1 MGQRVLNPS
10 GGHAVAEPVGG
21 TMKDQSPIT
30 NHQSRFVLAA
40 AALAAWSGF
49 VAAADPW
56 PVKPIRLIVP
66 YAAGG
71 TGDIIGRLVGGK
83 LAEVVG
89 QSVVVEN
96 RPGAGGNIGA
106 EATVRAAPD
115 GYTVVIAATSLA
127 SNPSLQKKMPFDPL
141 KDLAAV
147 GGCCE
152 VATILV
158 VHPSLPVKSVREFIA
173 LAKANP
179 AKLSFASSGFGT
191 TSHLAAE
198 LFKVI
203 ARVDLVHVPYKA
215 DSVAMPDV
223 LSGRVPV
230 MFMLQT
236 TAMPQIKAGKLRGLA
251 VSTAAR
257 SPARSRSAGR
267 RGGGPAGLRDQ
278 RVVRAV
284 RPGAHAAG
292 NRGTAGGGVGESGP
306 RARHEGAPARAGFR
320 PDRHAARSFAA
331 FFRGEVQKWA
341 RVVRRVA
348 SRADRLGRSCGPSGC
363 AAPKHRR

>member
-1 MGQRVLNPS
+1 MKNRMRAGVAA
-10 GGHAVAEPVGG
+10 AVGAAW
-21 TMKDQSPIT
+21 S
-30 NHQSRFVLAA
+30 VLAA
-40 AALAAWSGF
+40 AA
-49 VAAADPW
+49 DPY
-56 PVKPIRLIVP
+56 PVKPVRLIVP

-89 QSVVVEN
+89 QSVIVEN

-115 GYTVVIAATSLA
+115 GYTTVIAATSLA

-141 KDLAAV
+141 KELAAV
-147 GGCCE
+147 AGCCE

-158 VHPSLPVKSVREFIA
+158 VHPSLPAKTVKELIA

-179 AKLSFASSGFGT
+179 GGLSFASSGLGT

-198 LFKVI
+198 LFKVM

-215 DSVAMPDV
+215 DSMALPDV

-236 TAMPQIKAGKLRGLA
+236 TAMPQIKARKMRPLA
-251 VSTAAR
+251 VSTRER
-257 SPARSRSAGR
+257 SPLAPELPTIAEAALPGYEISAWFGLFVPARTSRDIIER
-267 RGGGPAGLRDQ
+267 L
-278 RVVRAV
+278 
-284 RPGAHAAG
+284 
-292 NRGTAGGGVGESGP
+292 GTATVK
-306 RARHEGAPARAGFR
+306 AVLAPDMKERLLEQGFVPTGMP
-320 PDRHAARSFAA
+320 PDRFAA
-331 FFRGEVQKWA
+331 FFKGEVEKWA
-341 RVVRRVA
+341 RVVKEGKLA
-348 SRADRLGRSCGPSGC
+348 LID
-363 AAPKHRR
+363 

>member
-1 MGQRVLNPS
+1 MNYPFRF
-10 GGHAVAEPVGG
+10 
-21 TMKDQSPIT
+21 
-30 NHQSRFVLAA
+30 SRKYAMVA
-40 AALAAWSGF
+40 AALAAWCGLASGAEPYPTK
-49 VAAADPW
+49 V
-56 PVKPIRLIVP
+56 VRLIVP

-83 LAEVVG
+83 LAEILGQPVVI
-89 QSVVVEN
+89 EN

-106 EATVRAAPD
+106 EATARAAPD

-152 VATILV
+152 VATVLV
-158 VHPSLPVKSVREFIA
+158 VHPSLPVKSVKELIA

-198 LFKVI
+198 LFKVM
-203 ARVDLVHVPYKA
+203 ARVDMVHVPYKA
-215 DSVAMPDV
+215 DSVALPDV
-223 LSGRVPV
+223 LAGRVPL

-236 TAMPQIKAGKLRGLA
+236 TAMPQVKAGKLRPLA

-257 SPARSRSAGR
+257 SPLVPDLPAVAE
-267 RGGGPAGLRDQ
+267 AGL
-278 RVVRAV
+278 
-284 RPGAHAAG
+284 PGYEISAWFG
-292 NRGTAGGGVGESGP
+292 LFV
-306 RARHEGAPARAGFR
+306 PARTPREIIEKLGAASVKSVQSPDMKERLLEQGFVPTGTT
-320 PDRHAARSFAA
+320 PDQFAA

-341 RVVRRVA
+341 RVVKDGGIA
-348 SRADRLGRSCGPSGC
+348 LID
-363 AAPKHRR
+363 

>member
-1 MGQRVLNPS
+1 MNAAGDD
-10 GGHAVAEPVGG
+10 E
-21 TMKDQSPIT
+21 DQSPIT
-30 NHQSRFVLAA
+30 NHQSCFFLAA
-40 AALAAWSGF
+40 AALVAWSGF

-127 SNPSLQKKMPFDPL
+127 SNPSLQRKMPFDPL
-141 KDLAAV
+141 KDLAAA

-179 AKLSFASSGFGT
+179 AKLSFASSGHGT

-203 ARVDLVHVPYKA
+203 ATRGPRPRAVQGGLGGDARRAVGPRAGDVHA
-215 DSVAMPDV
+215 PDHGDAAGE
-223 LSGRVPV
+223 SRQAAGRS
-230 MFMLQT
+230 
-236 TAMPQIKAGKLRGLA
+236 R
-251 VSTAAR
+251 VSTAER
-257 SPARSRSAGR
+257 SPLVPDLPTVGGDGPVRATRSARGSGCSFRRARRGTSWNGWGR
-267 RGGGPAGLRDQ
+267 RR
-278 RVVRAV
+278 
-284 RPGAHAAG
+284 
-292 NRGTAGGGVGESGP
+292 
-306 RARHEGAPARAGFR
+306 
-320 PDRHAARSFAA
+320 
-331 FFRGEVQKWA
+331 
-341 RVVRRVA
+341 
-348 SRADRLGRSCGPSGC
+348 
-363 AAPKHRR
+363 

>member
-1 MGQRVLNPS
+1 MHRRIARTTAL
-10 GGHAVAEPVGG
+10 
-21 TMKDQSPIT
+21 TT
-30 NHQSRFVLAA
+30 LA
-40 AALAAWSGF
+40 AALAVSSG
-49 VAAADPW
+49 AASGADPY
-56 PVKPIRLIVP
+56 PVKPVRLIVP

-71 TGDIIGRLVGGK
+71 TGDIIGRMVGGK

-89 QSVVVEN
+89 QTVIVEN

-127 SNPSLQKKMPFDPL
+127 SNPSLQRKMPFDPL

-158 VHPSLPVKSVREFIA
+158 VHPSLPAKSVKEFIA

-179 AKLSFASSGFGT
+179 AKLSYASSGFGT

-198 LFKVI
+198 LFKVL
-203 ARVDLVHVPYKA
+203 ARVDMVHVPYKA

-223 LSGRVPV
+223 LGGRVPV

-236 TAMPQIKAGKLRGLA
+236 TAAPQIKAGKLRPLG
-251 VSTAAR
+251 VSTATR
-257 SPARSRSAGR
+257 SPAA
-267 RGGGPAGLRDQ
+267 PDLPTVAEAGLAGYEISAWFGLFVPAATSRDIVE
-278 RVVRAV
+278 RLGAALVKAV
-284 RPGAHAAG
+284 RSPDMKE
-292 NRGTAGGGVGESGP
+292 RLLEQ
-306 RARHEGAPARAGFR
+306 GFVPIGSP
-320 PDRHAARSFAA
+320 PDQFAA

-341 RVVRRVA
+341 RVVKEGKLA
-348 SRADRLGRSCGPSGC
+348 LID
-363 AAPKHRR
+363 

>member
-1 MGQRVLNPS
+1 MRG
-10 GGHAVAEPVGG
+10 
-21 TMKDQSPIT
+21 QSPIT
-30 NHQSRFVLAA
+30 NYQSRFYLAA

-49 VAAADPW
+49 VVAADAY

-83 LAEVVG
+83 LAEVAG
-89 QSVVVEN
+89 QSVIVEN

-141 KDLAAV
+141 KDLVPVA
-147 GGCCE
+147 GCCE

-158 VHPSLPVKSVREFIA
+158 VHPSLPVKTVKELVA

-179 AKLSFASSGFGT
+179 AGLSFASSGLGT

-198 LFKVI
+198 LFKVT

-215 DSVAMPDV
+215 DSMALPDV
-223 LSGRVPV
+223 LSGRVPI

-236 TAMPQIKAGKLRGLA
+236 TAMPQVKARKLKALA
-251 VSTAAR
+251 VSTRER
-257 SPARSRSAGR
+257 SPLFPDLPTMAE
-267 RGGGPAGLRDQ
+267 AGLPGYEISAWFGLFLPARTPRD
-278 RVVRAV
+278 VVDRL
-284 RPGAHAAG
+284 
-292 NRGTAGGGVGESGP
+292 GTAAVK
-306 RARHEGAPARAGFR
+306 AVLAPDMKERLLEQGFVPTGMPPER
-320 PDRHAARSFAA
+320 FAA
-331 FFRGEVQKWA
+331 FFRGEVEKWA
-341 RVVRRVA
+341 RVVKEGGLA
-348 SRADRLGRSCGPSGC
+348 LID
-363 AAPKHRR
+363 

>member
-1 MGQRVLNPS
+1 MRV
-10 GGHAVAEPVGG
+10 H
-21 TMKDQSPIT
+21 
-30 NHQSRFVLAA
+30 SRFTFHDSRFALAA
-40 AALAAWSGF
+40 AIAVWSGIA
-49 VAAADPW
+49 AAADPY

-71 TGDIIGRLVGGK
+71 TGDIVGRLVAGK
-83 LAEVVG
+83 LGEVIG
-89 QSVVVEN
+89 QTVIVEN

-141 KDLAAV
+141 KDLAPV

-152 VATILV
+152 VATILI

-179 AKLSFASSGFGT
+179 GKLSYASSGHGT

-203 ARVDLVHVPYKA
+203 AHVDLVHVPYKA
-215 DSVAMPDV
+215 DSAAMPDV

-236 TAMPQIKAGKLRGLA
+236 TAMPQVKAGKLRGLG

-257 SPARSRSAGR
+257 SPLVPDLPPVAE
-267 RGGGPAGLRDQ
+267 AGLPGYEISAWFGLFVPAATPKD
-278 RVVRAV
+278 VIEKLGATSVTAV
-284 RPGAHAAG
+284 RSPDMKERLLEQGFVPT
-292 NRGTAGGGVGESGP
+292 GTTPEQ
-306 RARHEGAPARAGFR
+306 
-320 PDRHAARSFAA
+320 FAA

-341 RVVRRVA
+341 RVVKEGKLA
-348 SRADRLGRSCGPSGC
+348 LID
-363 AAPKHRR
+363 

>member
-1 MGQRVLNPS
+1 
-10 GGHAVAEPVGG
+10 VALG
-21 TMKDQSPIT
+21 
-30 NHQSRFVLAA
+30 
-40 AALAAWSGF
+40 AWNGL
-49 VAAADPW
+49 VAAADPY
-56 PVKPIRLIVP
+56 PVKPVRLIVP

-83 LAEVVG
+83 LSELLG
-89 QSVVVEN
+89 QSVIVEN

-158 VHPSLPVKSVREFIA
+158 VHPSLPVKSVKELVA

-198 LFKVI
+198 LFKVM

-215 DSVAMPDV
+215 DSAAMPDV
-223 LSGRVPV
+223 LSGRVTV

-236 TAMPQIKAGKLRGLA
+236 AAMPQIKARKLHALA
-251 VSTAAR
+251 VSTAQR
-257 SPARSRSAGR
+257 SPLVPDLPTVAEAALPGYEISAWF
-267 RGGGPAGLRDQ
+267 GLF
-278 RVVRAV
+278 V
-284 RPGAHAAG
+284 
-292 NRGTAGGGVGESGP
+292 
-306 RARHEGAPARAGFR
+306 PARTPREIVERLGAASVKSVLAPDMKERLLEQGFMPIGSP
-320 PDRHAARSFAA
+320 PDQFAA
-331 FFRGEVQKWA
+331 FFRGEVDKWA
-341 RVVRRVA
+341 RVVKEGKLA
-348 SRADRLGRSCGPSGC
+348 LID
-363 AAPKHRR
+363 